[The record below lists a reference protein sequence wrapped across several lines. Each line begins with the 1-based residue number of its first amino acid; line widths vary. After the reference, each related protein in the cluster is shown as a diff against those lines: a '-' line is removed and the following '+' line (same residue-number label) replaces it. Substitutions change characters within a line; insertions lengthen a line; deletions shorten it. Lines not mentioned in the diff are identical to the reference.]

1 VSELTPV
8 ERFFGLSASRGP
20 FDLLGL
26 HPGQVAEER
35 VREALRRRLQ
45 RLDEHPHAR
54 SLEADEAR
62 LALHTA
68 AAQLLDPVVRAHI
81 LQHIDGGTEGVAL
94 RPVAPP
100 DLARAPAPAAARRPD
115 PASARLSEFREAAFL
130 LVRGGGGWNRRSLHR
145 VAALAHAYG
154 LSSEEVRRAF
164 HMPGAPGAPRPSAR
178 PRVGGATAADHP
190 ATDAPRAR
198 KAPASPVPA
207 VIGTLTGV
215 GIIVV
220 LTALV
225 LTPMTERAP
234 IDAPTPEAAP
244 QRAPA
249 PRAESDPARESGEP
263 LPIVNERNVFQTLS
277 RSVTMAPDDPGEAA
291 WRFEAAVE
299 WIASHWPEYS
309 LPQRDEALAGVA
321 AFLHAT
327 SAGGS
332 ARRRGVQAIGAGA
345 AQLAADG
352 APESGDLTP
361 GAWSVGVLNALSRD
375 RELDAALQLE
385 LRGRVVAAVGQS
397 MPEDASFQAGAIGAM
412 RAVVGDLVG
421 ASGGRLAQAESVA
434 LWQEWGGVLDAL
446 DTGSRASAGRLHAL
460 LLDAAQR
467 LLLEGP
473 SPADNPAARVGLTG
487 ALGRLLWGP
496 ASEGPEVRAAGARLL
511 AWFDDEAIPT
521 RDLAVATEWLATE
534 ANAPG
539 VTFAMVIPR
548 SASRE
553 TRAAYRDRYAEAWGL
568 ASAADRSSLEA
579 AWAEA
584 ARAEHALVGRD
595 VGVASAIARA
605 ATLAR
610 LNEAAALRWRRETD
624 RARTLIEDPSG
635 PSRAAFA
642 DTSDGMR
649 LDPGGRSADWVVAFI
664 AGPSNETARLA
675 ALAELERRGGPLN
688 RVEGDVLAEA
698 ALWGAPA
705 EVRRRAQWLVRE
717 HADDPALVNGVLE
730 ALPRAPK
737 TRPTADLLEEVALA
751 ALPGPGDP
759 DFELAAR
766 RALVS
771 RLLELLAGEG
781 ELGVIDRLGALLSSS
796 YAVRAGVAPQARPS
810 EDGAPPVIEAQIDAN
825 RAITPAQAADA
836 LRAAWERE
844 ASRYSPNPYAPRSIE
859 EIRRRREARLRLAE
873 GAVQVFVAEQVTIA
887 ELMAAVAAAERPDAA
902 SEVSRIL
909 DGYDE
914 ERRTAQHIG
923 QQIEAG
929 EDAMLQLWAIRFGE
943 APFGPPRSAGG
954 AP

>member
-1 VSELTPV
+1 MSELTPV
-8 ERFFGLSASRGP
+8 ERFFGLSATRGP

-26 HPGQVAEER
+26 LPGHVPEER
-35 VREALRRRLQ
+35 VLEALRRRLQ
-45 RLDEHPHAR
+45 RLDDHPHAR

-81 LQHIDGGTEGVAL
+81 IEHIEGGEDGSAG
-94 RPVAPP
+94 RPAAPP
-100 DLARAPAPAAARRPD
+100 DLAAPPTPAPARRPE
-115 PASARLSEFREAAFL
+115 PADARLGEFREASFL

-154 LSSEEVRRAF
+154 LSAEEVRRAF
-164 HMPGAPGAPRPSAR
+164 HMQGAPGAPRPRWPGPVAPVR
-178 PRVGGATAADHP
+178 P

-215 GIIVV
+215 AIIVV
-220 LTALV
+220 LTAVV
-225 LTPMTERAP
+225 LTPVTGRTERSAP
-234 IDAPTPEAAP
+234 EPEAP
-244 QRAPA
+244 VQPEDRR
-249 PRAESDPARESGEP
+249 RAEAQATPTDPGGPIA
-263 LPIVNERNVFQTLS
+263 IVNEGNVFETLS
-277 RSVTMAPDDPGEAA
+277 RSVSMAPDDPGEAA

-299 WIASHWPEYS
+299 WIADHWPAYS
-309 LPQRDEALAGVA
+309 LPRRDEALAGVA

-327 SAGGS
+327 PAGGS
-332 ARRRGVQAIGAGA
+332 ARRRAVQAIGDGA
-345 AQLAADG
+345 TRLAADG
-352 APESGDLTP
+352 APSTGDLTP

-385 LRGRVVAAVGQS
+385 LRGRIVAAVGQA
-397 MPEDASFQAGAIGAM
+397 MPEDASFQAGVLSAM

-421 ASGGRLAQAESVA
+421 ASGERLAQAESVS
-434 LWQEWGGVLDAL
+434 LWQEWGQVLDAASA
-446 DTGSRASAGRLHAL
+446 GSRASAARRHAL
-460 LLDAAQR
+460 LLDASQR

-473 SPADNPAARVGLTG
+473 SPADNPAARVGLTA
-487 ALGRLLWGP
+487 ALARLAWGP
-496 ASEGPEVRAAGARLL
+496 SSLSPEIRAAGARLV

-568 ASAADRSSLEA
+568 ASAEDRTSLEA
-579 AWAEA
+579 AWSAA
-584 ARAEHALVGRD
+584 ARAEHALVGRE
-595 VGVASAIARA
+595 VGVAASIARA

-610 LNEAAALRWRRETD
+610 LNEAGALRWRRETD
-624 RARTLIEDPSG
+624 RARRLIDNPSG
-635 PSRAAFA
+635 PVERAF
-642 DTSDGMR
+642 DTSGDGRR
-649 LDPGGRSADWVVAFI
+649 LDPGGRDTDWVVAFI
-664 AGPSNETARLA
+664 AGPSNESARLA
-675 ALAELERRGGPLN
+675 ALADLERRGGPLS

-730 ALPRAPK
+730 SLPRAPK
-737 TRPTADLLEEVALA
+737 TRQTADLLEEIAGA

-759 DFELAAR
+759 DFEIAAR

-781 ELGVIDRLGALLSSS
+781 ELGVIDRLGALLASS
-796 YAVRAGVAPQARPS
+796 YVVRAGVESPARTA
-810 EDGAPPVIEAQIDAN
+810 EAGAPPAIDAP
-825 RAITPAQAADA
+825 AAQSLALTPAQGAEA
-836 LRAAWERE
+836 LRTAWERE
-844 ASRYSPNPYAPRSIE
+844 ATRYSPNPYAPRSID
-859 EIRRRREARLRLAE
+859 EIRRRREARLRLAG
-873 GAVQVFVAEQVTIA
+873 GAVQVFVAEQVAIA
-887 ELMAAVAAAERPDAA
+887 ELMAAVVSAERPDAA
-902 SEVSRIL
+902 GEVERIL
-909 DGYDE
+909 ELYDE
-914 ERRTAQHIG
+914 ARRSAQHIG
-923 QQIEAG
+923 QQLEAG

-943 APFGPPRSAGG
+943 AAFGPPRAGG
-954 AP
+954 GGR